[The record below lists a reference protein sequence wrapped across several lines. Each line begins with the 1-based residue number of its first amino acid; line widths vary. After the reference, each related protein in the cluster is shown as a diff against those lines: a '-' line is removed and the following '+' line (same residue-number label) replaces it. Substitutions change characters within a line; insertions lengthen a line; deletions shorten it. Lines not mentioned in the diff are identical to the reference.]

1 VGADQCGVP
10 GCDWRCNTNPNCNSY
25 CNCNSDCNANRDTD
39 GNSNSNSN
47 RDSYI
52 DSFDYSNLNTET
64 YTNPEN
70 RSPAKASADTPTA
83 PIT

>member
-39 GNSNSNSN
+39 GNSNSNS
-47 RDSYI
+47 YI